1 MFSSLTNRHLTV
13 NFRNMLIMSKNI
25 DTLAGHTAWTT
36 RITDWQGKE
45 VDREEDGEMTSVYQN
60 CKK

>member
-13 NFRNMLIMSKNI
+13 NFKNMLIMSKNI

-45 VDREEDGEMTSVYQN
+45 VDTE
-60 CKK
+60 KKMER